1 MLTQIIDADRFQKEG
16 RAVSTLVVVACGAKK
31 IWDLNRTV
39 GSTPAKDAYVGT
51 LFRLSRKYAER
62 FADSWIVLS
71 AKYGYAEPDFVIGSA
86 YDVTFN
92 KRSTNP
98 VQVETLRE
106 QAKKMH
112 LDRFNQIVVLGGA
125 RYVKMV
131 RASLAGSKT
140 EVSAPLKGLGI
151 GLMQSCLKQAIQ
163 TGVQL

>member
-1 MLTQIIDADRFQKEG
+1 M
-16 RAVSTLVVVACGAKK
+16 STLAVVACGAKK
-31 IWDLNRTV
+31 IWDLDKAAEQ
-39 GSTPAKDAYVGT
+39 TPARDAYVGT
-51 LFRLSRKYAER
+51 LFKLSRRYAER

-92 KRSTNP
+92 KTSTNP
-98 VQVETLRE
+98 VHVESLRD

-131 RASLAGSKT
+131 RASLAGSKA
-140 EVSAPLKGLGI
+140 EVRAPLKGLGI
-151 GLMQSCLKQAIQ
+151 GSMQSRLKQSIQ